1 MHLVAIVKQFKK
13 RIRKNKQ
20 KLVPVAIVQPTS
32 ATFDVT
38 SEPWGAAF

>member
-1 MHLVAIVKQFKK
+1 MHFVAIVEQVKK
-13 RIRKNKQ
+13 RIKKNEQ